1 MKFMMNGAVTCGTMD
16 GANIEIVEYAGL
28 ENNYVFGATVEDISK
43 LKKEGYEPLKYLADP
58 KHGKAVKTLID
69 GTFEDG
75 GTGSFKELYDSL
87 TVGASWHKADN
98 YFVLYDLESYVN
110 ALLKINGDYK
120 DKNSFAEKQLKN
132 VANSAYFS
140 SDRTIKEYADEIWEI
155 SDAF

>member
-1 MKFMMNGAVTCGTMD
+1 
-16 GANIEIVEYAGL
+16 
-28 ENNYVFGATVEDISK
+28 
-43 LKKEGYEPLKYLADP
+43 
-58 KHGKAVKTLID
+58 VKTLID